1 MSHRYKFA
9 SASKPVANDRAVF
22 QGERYRLTVL
32 TEGVLRWEW
41 AEDGAF
47 EDRASTFALNR
58 EFDDI
63 PGMTVQDTEASIV
76 ITTDLMSIYYNK
88 KEPSAAGFH
97 VTCRQFGWGEGKWYY
112 GAGVDEYN
120 LRGTFR
126 TLDNVDGRT
135 PLDPGIISHNGWA
148 ELDDSKSL
156 LFESDG
162 WIAERKK
169 PVAGTKRE
177 DLYLFAYGH
186 RFKDAL
192 KAFYSISGKEPL
204 LPRYAFGNWWS
215 RYHPVRVDRWMTS
228 EMDWLRLCLLLLD
241 RLVHGRRIPGRYGSL
256 QG

>member
-1 MSHRYKFA
+1 MSHRYKIA
-9 SASKPVANDRAVF
+9 SASKPVANSKAVF
-22 QGERYRLTVL
+22 QGDRYRLTVL

-41 AEDGAF
+41 AEDGVF

-63 PGMTVQDTEASIV
+63 PGMTVQETEASIV
-76 ITTDLMSIYYNK
+76 ITTALMSIYYNK

-120 LRGTFR
+120 LRGTVR

-135 PLDPGIISHNGWA
+135 QLDPGVISHNGWA

-169 PVAGTKRE
+169 AAVGSKRE
-177 DLYLFAYGH
+177 DLYIFAYGH

-192 KAFYSISGKEPL
+192 KAFYAISGKEPL

-215 RYHPVRVDRWMTS
+215 RYHPVSFRVQADDR
-228 EMDWLRLCLLLLD
+228 
-241 RLVHGRRIPGRYGSL
+241 
-256 QG
+256 